1 MSYLSATADL
11 LKVARTSLRE
21 TVLPRTAADARYE
34 GAMVANALAIAVR
47 ELEAGVAARAA
58 ERDLL
63 ARLYGTEEASLP
75 ELRARLCRDLRAGAF
90 APEREPELRALLHEL
105 VHARLAISNP
115 AYGGAGP

>member
-21 TVLPRTAADARYE
+21 SVLPRTAADARYE

-47 ELEAGVAARAA
+47 ELEAGPAARAA

-63 ARLYGTEEASLP
+63 ARLYGTPEAGLP

-90 APEREPELRALLHEL
+90 GREREPELRTLLHEL

-115 AYGGAGP
+115 AYGRAEP